1 MTDRRWYQTSEFAK
15 LTGVTVRTLHHYD
28 KLGLLKPSGR
38 TAARYRLYGE
48 RDFARLQQ
56 IVTLKFLGFPLQQIK
71 QILNQASFE
80 LSDALRLQR
89 EIIEQKR
96 NQLDKAAQAI
106 AEVERLLSAKG
117 ETDWQAFNK
126 IIEVIH
132 MQNDME
138 WMKKYYSEEASK
150 EMAKRPDKWTPEM
163 QEKVS
168 QEWAAL
174 IKDVEAAI
182 TDNEDPAGAKGQN
195 LAARYNELIGRF
207 TMGSPAITEGLNKL
221 YADQANWPSTFKKP
235 YSDEVGAFLCKACE
249 EIGEA
254 EKS

>member
-1 MTDRRWYQTSEFAK
+1 MSDKRWYQTSEFAK

-28 KLGLLKPSGR
+28 RLGLLKPSGR
-38 TAARYRLYGE
+38 TAAKYRLYGE

-56 IVTLKFLGFPLQQIK
+56 IVTLKFLGFPLEQIK

-106 AEVERLLSAKG
+106 AEVERVLSANG

-126 IIEVIH
+126 IIEVIN
-132 MQNDME
+132 MQNDYG
-138 WMKKYYSEEASK
+138 WMMNYYSEDARK
-150 EMAKRPDKWTPEM
+150 QMAERSDQWTSEM

-168 QEWAAL
+168 QEWVVL
-174 IKDVEAAI
+174 VKDVESAI
-182 TDNEDPAGAKGQN
+182 ANNDDPASANAQA
-195 LAARYNELIGRF
+195 LAARWSELVGRF
-207 TMGSPAITEGLNKL
+207 TMGSPAITEGLKKL
-221 YADQANWPSTFKKP
+221 YADQANWPETFQKP
-235 YSDEVGAFLCKACE
+235 YSDEVGEFMEKARAIFE
-249 EIGEA
+249 GQEQ
-254 EKS
+254 S

>member
-1 MTDRRWYQTSEFAK
+1 MSEKRWYQTSEFAK

-28 KLGLLKPSGR
+28 RLGLLKPSGR

-56 IVTLKFLGFPLQQIK
+56 IVTLKFLGFPLEQIK

-80 LSDALRLQR
+80 LSDALRAQR

-106 AEVERLLSAKG
+106 AEVEHLLSANG

-132 MQNDME
+132 MQNETE
-138 WMKKYYSEEASK
+138 WMNKYYSEEARK
-150 EMAKRPDKWTPEM
+150 EMAERPDKWTPEL

-168 QEWAAL
+168 QQWAAL
-174 IKDVEAAI
+174 IKDAESAI
-182 TDNEDPAGAKGQN
+182 ADNEDPAGAKAQS
-195 LAARYNELIGRF
+195 LAARYAELIGRF
-207 TMGSPAITEGLNKL
+207 TMGSPAITEGLSKL
-221 YADQANWPSTFKKP
+221 YADQPNWPSTFKKP
-235 YSDEVGAFLCKACE
+235 YSDEVGAFLCKAKE
-249 EIGEA
+249 AMGEA
-254 EKS
+254 GKS

>member
-1 MTDRRWYQTSEFAK
+1 MSEKRWYQTSEFAK

-28 KLGLLKPSGR
+28 RLGLLKPSGR

-56 IVTLKFLGFPLQQIK
+56 IVTLKFLGFPLEQIK
-71 QILNQASFE
+71 QLLNQASYA
-80 LSDALRLQR
+80 LSDALRVQR

-106 AEVERLLSAKG
+106 AEAERLLAANG

-132 MQNDME
+132 MQNDYE
-138 WMKKYYSEEASK
+138 WMMEYYSEEARK
-150 EMAKRPDKWTPEM
+150 EMAERPDKWTPEL

-182 TDNEDPAGAKGQN
+182 AANEDPAGANAQS
-195 LAARYNELIGRF
+195 LAARYNDLIGRF
-207 TMGSPAITEGLNKL
+207 TMGSPAITEGLTKL
-221 YADQANWPSTFKKP
+221 YADQANWPKSFQKP
-235 YSDEVGAFLCKACE
+235 YSDEVGAFLCKAKE
-249 EIGEA
+249 ATGETG
-254 EKS
+254 KS